1 MITFF
6 IKKNEE
12 MSLLKHYAAKRNS
25 SLTLFNPVTSPIHHL
40 FKKNNSLR
48 YATLKPLDDLKPVDE
63 SNKDKPQNETETK
76 DNKKS
81 DGKNN
86 GKDDGK
92 KKKKEEIEPICDLE
106 LTPGFNA
113 QNKKKVHSKIEL
125 PSLPPLPGSPGNS
138 NFTSILQK
146 KINLILVDLDFTDA
160 EGDVAAKEIRLN
172 ALNEINNVVS
182 NQQTCDKLSKE
193 DQDILYS
200 GIKQIIFKDLLPV
213 RAQFLFCDD
222 LVVLSDSAW
231 DHTKVAYQI
240 LQSFV
245 LWSLQ
250 PNSKCTIKLNK
261 GENLEDLL
269 KLLFRQFNKYDLAE
283 RNTISDIICQMI
295 AKDSNN
301 ITQPVLQ
308 KCCSMVSNYLD
319 GGTQPYIL
327 LPTVAIFNYIFKFGT
342 PLEKTANGKGDKDQ
356 QQNSPPS
363 FTTANNNNNGNNGTT
378 PTDKNV
384 VKYEEIYFK
393 YILPLLGAVHFP
405 ICSDSMYSI
414 VDQFVKGNPKLVMPT
429 ISELVKHFPIT
440 RSVKTISFLK
450 MLTNAMTKINVRDF
464 KKNMKLLFH
473 LFVKCTVGPQVK
485 VSDASLG
492 IWHKIELE
500 PLIMDNAK
508 IIFPFVYPI
517 LSKGMREN
525 WSQDIIN
532 NIDDIFQTMNR
543 IDSFIFQELC
553 RQKPSQNVNV
563 NTNDHLKTWAI
574 IARAA
579 AKSDRNLNLA
589 TKLAEIQRVFAIQQQ
604 APTNQINPPKNK
616 SSTNLATNAP
626 LGGMQRNSSRASTS
640 FAAPLPPFK
649 SS

>member
-1 MITFF
+1 
-6 IKKNEE
+6 

-25 SLTLFNPVTSPIHHL
+25 SLTLFSPVNSPILHL

-48 YATLKPLDDLKPVDE
+48 YATLKPMDDKDSTDDSNQNKSE
-63 SNKDKPQNETETK
+63 SENDSK

-81 DGKNN
+81 DGKKN

-106 LTPGFNA
+106 LTPSFLTT
-113 QNKKKVHSKIEL
+113 NKKKVHSKIDL
-125 PSLPPLPGSPGNS
+125 PSLPPLPASPGNS

-146 KINLILVDLDFTDA
+146 KMNLIQVDLDFTDN

-172 ALNEINNVVS
+172 TLNEIANLVS
-182 NQQTCDKLSKE
+182 IPQTCDKLSKE
-193 DQDILYS
+193 DQDILFS
-200 GIKQIIFKDLLPV
+200 GIKKVLFKDLLPIK
-213 RAQFLFCDD
+213 AQFLFCDD
-222 LVVLSDSAW
+222 LVALSDGAW

-240 LQSFV
+240 LSSFV
-245 LWSLQ
+245 LWSLT
-250 PNSKCTIKLNK
+250 PNSKSTFTLNK
-261 GENLEDLL
+261 GNDLDELL

-283 RNTISDIICQMI
+283 RTTIIDLISQMI
-295 AKDSNN
+295 AKDPQN

-308 KCCSMVSNYLD
+308 KCCSMVSCYLD
-319 GGTQPYIL
+319 GGTQPYVL
-327 LPTVAIFNYIFKFGT
+327 FPTASIFNYIFKFGT
-342 PLEKTANGKGDKDQ
+342 PLEKTANGGKAEKD
-356 QQNSPPS
+356 SSSSPPPPS
-363 FTTANNNNNGNNGTT
+363 FGSSNNNGNSGNSASE
-378 PTDKNV
+378 KNV
-384 VKYEEIYFK
+384 AKYEDVYYK

-405 ICSDSMYSI
+405 VCAESMISI

-429 ISELVKHFPIT
+429 IYELVRHFPIT
-440 RSVKTISFLK
+440 RSVKTITFLK

-473 LFVKCTVGPQVK
+473 LYVKCTVGPQVK

-492 IWHKIELE
+492 VWHKIELE

-508 IIFPFVYPI
+508 VIFPFVYPI

-525 WSQDIIN
+525 WSQDVIN

-553 RQKPSQNVNV
+553 RQKPSQNNAV
-563 NTNDHLKTWAI
+563 TANDHLKTWAI

-579 AKSDRNLNLA
+579 SKSDSKLNLA
-589 TKLAEIQRVFAIQQQ
+589 TKLAEIQRVFAVQQTS
-604 APTNQINPPKNK
+604 PTNQINPPKNK
-616 SSTNLATNAP
+616 SSTNLSSTAP
-626 LGGMQRNSSRASTS
+626 LGPLPRNTGRSSSGFAS
-640 FAAPLPPFK
+640 PLPPFK
-649 SS
+649 AS